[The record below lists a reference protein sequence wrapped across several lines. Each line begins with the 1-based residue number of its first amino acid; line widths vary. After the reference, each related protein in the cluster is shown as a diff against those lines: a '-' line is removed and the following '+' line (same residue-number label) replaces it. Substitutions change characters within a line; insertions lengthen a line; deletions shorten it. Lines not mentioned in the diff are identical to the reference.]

1 MENTKLENIKKY
13 FQQSDDSANKL
24 RKIMLFVIAFSLLT
38 VLVSVGCLFYFYS
51 LATSNIYV
59 MDKGGNI
66 ATAFKQDIEGQ
77 KEVEID
83 NNVRIIYNTFFTY
96 NSGNYRS
103 QVNKGLNVMGEKGR
117 LLFQTYKEAQWYNNV
132 VQNNLDISSV
142 IDSVK
147 IDAHD
152 KPYQFKAYGRQFIR
166 RFNIVEVRR
175 LWTQGEMYDV
185 PRVMQKNPHGLE
197 ASLTITDNR
206 TIKSDSIV
214 NRQQNQAN
222 LQTNQNTQQDGN

>member
-1 MENTKLENIKKY
+1 MEKTKLESIKAY
-13 FQQSDDSANKL
+13 FQQADESSNKL
-24 RKIMLFVIAFSLLT
+24 RKIMLFVIVFSLLT
-38 VLVSVGCLFYFYS
+38 VLLSVGCLFYFYS

-59 MDKGGNI
+59 MDKGGSI

-83 NNVRIIYNTFFTY
+83 NNIRIVYNTFFTY
-96 NSGNYRS
+96 NSTNYRS
-103 QVNKGLNVMGEKGR
+103 QVNKGLNIMGEKGR

-142 IDSVK
+142 VDSVK
-147 IDAHD
+147 INSHEI
-152 KPYQFKAYGRQFIR
+152 PYQFKAYGRQFIR

-185 PRVMQKNPHGLE
+185 PRVMQTNPHGLE
-197 ASLTITDNR
+197 VNLTITDNR
-206 TIKSDSIV
+206 TIKSDSII
-214 NRQQNQAN
+214 NRQNN
-222 LQTNQNTQQDGN
+222 LQNQNTQQNGN

>member
-1 MENTKLENIKKY
+1 MNNQKLEKLKNY
-13 FQQSDDSANKL
+13 FQQADDSANRL
-24 RKIMLFVIAFSLLT
+24 RKIMLFVIVFCLLT
-38 VLVSVGCLFYFYS
+38 VLLSVGSLFYFYS

-83 NNVRIIYNTFFTY
+83 NNIRIIYNTFFTY
-96 NSGNYRS
+96 NSGNYKT
-103 QVNKGLNVMGEKGR
+103 QVEKGLNLMGEKGR
-117 LLFQTYKEAQWYNNV
+117 LLFQTYKEAGWYNNV
-132 VQNNLDISSV
+132 IQNNLDISSV

-147 IDAHD
+147 INSHD

-175 LWTQGEMYDV
+175 LWTQGDMYDV

-197 ASLTITDNR
+197 ASITITDNR

-214 NRQQNQAN
+214 NRQAN
-222 LQTNQNTQQDGN
+222 IQSNTNYQQDGN

>member
-1 MENTKLENIKKY
+1 MNNQKLEKLKNY
-13 FQQSDDSANKL
+13 FQQADDSANRL
-24 RKIMLFVIAFSLLT
+24 RKIMLFVIVFCLLT
-38 VLVSVGCLFYFYS
+38 VLLSVGSLFYFYS

-83 NNVRIIYNTFFTY
+83 NNIRIIYNTFFTY
-96 NSGNYRS
+96 NSGNYKT
-103 QVNKGLNVMGEKGR
+103 QVEKGLNLMGEKGR
-117 LLFQTYKEAQWYNNV
+117 LLFQTYKEAGWYNNV
-132 VQNNLDISSV
+132 IQNNLDISSV

-147 IDAHD
+147 INSHD

-197 ASLTITDNR
+197 ASITITDNR

-214 NRQQNQAN
+214 NRQAN
-222 LQTNQNTQQDGN
+222 IQSNTNYQQDGN